1 MRIVFIYESG
11 FAANNGSNHLLCATI
26 EKMLQRGHLVDLIE
40 AVSVRDNPDY
50 PSQLEQPNFRCHTL
64 KLKATKKTNYIGR
77 YLYGLSFVRK
87 AANLSKNLNADL
99 FFVQSSPTVSFFIRK
114 IKKLGIPIIYNIHD
128 IFPGSAYELGIVKSK
143 ILDNVLKI
151 IQRVGFRLADRI
163 VVVSDD
169 MRDVLI
175 KEKTDPNKVF
185 IVNTWY
191 DSDSIRYIPHED
203 NSFVKEYGIDT
214 SKLIIQYAGNVGQVF
229 GLEEFIELVNTLKD
243 NEAVE
248 FHIVGQGVKI
258 EELKRRTQGSNIKF
272 FGWQQ
277 QERMSEVYSYC
288 DMEIIP
294 LHRGVIGNDVPS
306 KMALSMAVGKPIM
319 NIVEKSGYY
328 RLFKDNHIGYSFSQ
342 DKVQDAAEVINEI
355 SKDKNCLR
363 NYREDVIKFANT
375 TYSKD
380 KNSNRL
386 LDMLEEVQ
394 KGWKYK
400 A

>member
-1 MRIVFIYESG
+1 MRIAFIYESG
-11 FAANNGSNHLLCATI
+11 FAGNNGSNHLLCATI
-26 EKMLQRGHLVDLIE
+26 EKMLQRGHSVDLIE

-50 PSQLEQPNFRCHTL
+50 PPQLEQTNFRCHTVE
-64 KLKATKKTNYIGR
+64 LKATKKTNFIGR
-77 YLYGLSFVRK
+77 YLYGLSFVRRATK
-87 AANLSKNLNADL
+87 LAKDLDVDL
-99 FFVQSSPTVSFFIRK
+99 FFIQSTPTVSFTIRK
-114 IKKLGIPIIYNIHD
+114 LKKFGIPIVHNIHD
-128 IFPGSAYELGIVKSK
+128 VFPGSAYELGIIKSK
-143 ILDNVLKI
+143 ILDNILKR
-151 IQRVGFRLADRI
+151 IQRIGFRLADRV

-169 MRDVLI
+169 MRDVLV
-175 KEKTDPNKVF
+175 KEKTDPNKIF

-191 DSDSIRYIPHED
+191 DSDSIRYISPED
-203 NSFVKEYGIDT
+203 NSFVKEYDIDT

-229 GLEEFIELVNTLKD
+229 GLEEFIELVNALKD

-277 QERMSEVYSYC
+277 QGRMSEVYSYC

-294 LHRGVIGNDVPS
+294 LHHGVIGNDVPS
-306 KMALSMAVGKPIM
+306 KMALSMAVGKPVM

-328 RLFKDNHIGYSFSQ
+328 KLFKDNNIGYSFSQ
-342 DKVQDAAEVINEI
+342 DKIQDAVAVINEI
-355 SKDKNCLR
+355 SKDKSCLR
-363 NYREDVIKFANT
+363 NYREDVIEFANMI
-375 TYSKD
+375 YSKD
-380 KNSNRL
+380 KNNDRL
-386 LDMLEEVQ
+386 LDMLEVLQ